1 MGVMATRARAAAF
14 DPAAFS
20 TFRFVSY
27 ALSDT
32 GEVRLRY
39 ALDDA
44 VFFEEVLRFPLPPG
58 ETPARS
64 DALERALW
72 LLHLVAG
79 VSYFKTA
86 VPAAIAVETATPG
99 PAVAAFLSDLYLHGL
114 GEFAY
119 ANELDLRDRVS
130 FPSGGPGDEPPA
142 LAARGAGP
150 TLVPVG
156 GGKDSVVT
164 IEMLRRS
171 QRPLTLFS
179 VNDPPAIAATVA
191 AAGLPRLLATRSIDP
206 NLAGL
211 NAAGAL
217 NGHIPVTAVVSLA
230 AVVAALLHGIEAVAM
245 SNERSASEG
254 NLRWLGQ
261 EINHQYSKG
270 IAFEGGL
277 RRVLGHTGVPVDY
290 FSALRPAS
298 ELAIARAFARVDRY
312 APAITSCNAAFRLDP
327 ERRETGWCGDC
338 PKCRF
343 VFLILAP
350 FMQPAALV
358 AMIGRD
364 LLDDAAQYDGFR
376 ALMGIDADKP
386 FECVGERAESV
397 AAFRLL
403 AEHPHWK
410 RALVVQ
416 RVAAN
421 VLAQLPEQLG
431 RPADVLA
438 LSTEH
443 FLPDDL
449 GDAVDATL
457 GH

>member
-1 MGVMATRARAAAF
+1 MATRARAAAF

-32 GEVRLRY
+32 GELRLRY

-44 VFFEEVLRFPLPPG
+44 VFFEEVLQFPLPPG
-58 ETPARS
+58 ATPARS
-64 DALERALW
+64 EALERAVW

-79 VSYFKTA
+79 ISYFKTA
-86 VPAAIAVETATPG
+86 VPAQIGVETATPG
-99 PAVAAFLSDLYLHGL
+99 PAVAAFLTDLYLHGL

-119 ANELDLRDRVS
+119 RNRLDLRDRVT
-130 FPSGGPGDEPPA
+130 FPSAGRDDSPA
-142 LAARGAGP
+142 PAVRGAGS

-171 QRPLTLFS
+171 PRVLTLFS

-191 AAGLPRLLATRSIDP
+191 TAGLPRLLTTRAIDP
-206 NLAGL
+206 ILTSL

-230 AVVAALLHGIEAVAM
+230 AVVAALLNDIEAIAM

-254 NLRWLGQ
+254 NLHWLGQ
-261 EINHQYSKG
+261 EVNHQYSKG

-277 RRVLGHTGVPVDY
+277 RTVLQHTGVPVDY

-327 ERRETGWCGDC
+327 GRRQIGWCGDC

-350 FMQPAALV
+350 FIDPAALV

-364 LLDDAAQYDGFR
+364 MLGDATQYNGFR

-403 AEHPHWK
+403 ADDPHWQ
-410 RALVVQ
+410 RAPVVR
-416 RVAAN
+416 RVAAE
-421 VLAQLPEQLG
+421 VLAQLPDALG

-438 LSTEH
+438 LSDEH